1 MYFFFF
7 FVCFLFKISK
17 MIIMMQFFTS
27 NPDKSGKTGCTR
39 ICDQCLCTLCC
50 LNKTSVFRQ
59 QCDEYRN
66 RLQLRNF
73 PLNFLFKTC
82 SLVMCEIYML
92 LHAKKSETRRRGPRV
107 RNPET
112 GWCWLWIFV
121 ALSQTVTRLLLHSG
135 CLLNRKLKPPDWDNN
150 EWTPLCV
157 NVSLHSLNSSGSPQA
172 TELDLWPLK
181 TF

>member
-1 MYFFFF
+1 
-7 FVCFLFKISK
+7 
-17 MIIMMQFFTS
+17 MQFFTS
-27 NPDKSGKTGCTR
+27 NPDKSGETWCTR
-39 ICDQCLCTLCC
+39 ICDQCLCR
-50 LNKTSVFRQ
+50 LNKTRVFRQ

-73 PLNFLFKTC
+73 PLNFLFKPC

-112 GWCWLWIFV
+112 GRCWLWISV
-121 ALSQTVTRLLLHSG
+121 ALSQTVARLLLHRG
-135 CLLNRKLKPPDWDNN
+135 CLLNRKLKPQT
-150 EWTPLCV
+150 ETIMSGRLFTLM
-157 NVSLHSLNSSGSPQA
+157 SLHSLNSSGSPQA
-172 TELDLWPLK
+172 TQLDLWPLK